1 MYDNMIVVATFDF
14 LPTDEWYPHFFPN
27 IPVGVPFTNKF
38 DRIGY
43 SHNVLLFNMGTLLI
57 FFFYHIFCYLVAWPI
72 YFLHTEAKWAN
83 KLLHSWII
91 PTCFWNGTILF
102 VQEAYIELLLSS
114 LVNIT
119 LLLEDW
125 STWDLIFTNVLSI
138 LVLIGCLMLPVFIVV
153 FIWPNYAPYEEI
165 KVGEERLIANKLT
178 EPEWYDK
185 YSAIYDMIDLKR
197 HKPSVL
203 LNCVLFLL
211 RRLFFVAV
219 VIFLVDQPVF

>member
-1 MYDNMIVVATFDF
+1 M
-14 LPTDEWYPHFFPN
+14 
-27 IPVGVPFTNKF
+27 
-38 DRIGY
+38 
-43 SHNVLLFNMGTLLI
+43 
-57 FFFYHIFCYLVAWPI
+57 
-72 YFLHTEAKWAN
+72 
-83 KLLHSWII
+83 
-91 PTCFWNGTILF
+91 
-102 VQEAYIELLLSS
+102 
-114 LVNIT
+114 
-119 LLLEDW
+119 
-125 STWDLIFTNVLSI
+125 IFTNVLSI
-138 LVLIGCLMLPVFIVV
+138 LVLIGCLLLPVFIVV

-165 KVGEERLIANKLT
+165 KIGEERLIANKLT